1 MDWLLLILAG
11 LFEVAWA
18 LGLKESHGF
27 TRLIPSLFTLVS
39 LLLSVVLLGLAT
51 KTLPLGTAYAVWVGI
66 GVLGTSLVGMILY
79 SEPATLLRLLSL
91 IAILAGVV
99 GLKLSN

>member
-1 MDWLLLILAG
+1 MDWLLLTLAG

-27 TRLIPSLFTLVS
+27 TRLVPSLFTLVS
-39 LLLSVVLLGLAT
+39 LFLSVVFLGLAI

-66 GVLGTSLVGMILY
+66 GVLGTSLAGMVLY
-79 SEPATLLRLLSL
+79 AEPVTVLRLLSL

-99 GLKLSN
+99 GLKLSH